1 MYLQTYNSPF
11 RRFDR
16 YNLLLL
22 DINISVKPAH
32 YFFLK
37 LPDIR
42 YLRSYTST
50 MTDIDIEYY
59 VSCVYSVYSVMRNN
73 ISVGDHV
80 TALSYQLL
88 SLWLASIA

>member
-1 MYLQTYNSPF
+1 
-11 RRFDR
+11 
-16 YNLLLL
+16 
-22 DINISVKPAH
+22 
-32 YFFLK
+32 
-37 LPDIR
+37 
-42 YLRSYTST
+42 